1 MQQPYGIAP
10 GLVEGLI
17 PRFRHLRPGPQ
28 ERHGPPRNLWA
39 KTHRS
44 GPDSVPYAIGPASAE
59 HHGGASTM
67 AMYFTREEQAREG
80 VNARKLPRSRRLR
93 GSAGCAQL
101 RRTAIVRPWA
111 PEWPPGRPIS
121 PYTRRV
127 YRYRVDNARLIRPV
141 CPGIASSHQLTAVRA
156 LPIAAPEAHLW
167 KPALWRPLRDVA
179 AWHIQSQF
187 GARRNALV
195 AATALAQ
202 RRRELRE
209 QDEFLEDLARREA
222 QPRTETHDLPASL

>member
-80 VNARKLPRSRRLR
+80 VNARKLPPESKAQRKRWMRSA
-93 GSAGCAQL
+93 SAHRNSATLG
-101 RRTAIVRPWA
+101 
-111 PEWPPGRPIS
+111 
-121 PYTRRV
+121 TR
-127 YRYRVDNARLIRPV
+127 
-141 CPGIASSHQLTAVRA
+141 
-156 LPIAAPEAHLW
+156 
-167 KPALWRPLRDVA
+167 VA
-179 AWHIQSQF
+179 AWTADKPLYKTRIQI
-187 GARRNALV
+187 
-195 AATALAQ
+195 
-202 RRRELRE
+202 
-209 QDEFLEDLARREA
+209 
-222 QPRTETHDLPASL
+222 